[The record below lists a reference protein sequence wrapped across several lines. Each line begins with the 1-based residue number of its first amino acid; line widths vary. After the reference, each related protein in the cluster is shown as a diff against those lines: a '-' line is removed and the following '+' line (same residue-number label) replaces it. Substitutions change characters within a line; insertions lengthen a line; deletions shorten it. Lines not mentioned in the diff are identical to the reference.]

1 MDRCT
6 LYVKVVP
13 NAKRAGVAGMLGERV
28 KLRVAQPPEDG
39 KANQAVCALLAT
51 ELNIKITAVQITAG
65 LSAREKTVQ
74 IDGLTFEE
82 VMRILRECKE
92 RSAK

>member
-39 KANQAVCALLAT
+39 RANQAVCALLAT
-51 ELNIKITAVQITAG
+51 ELKIKITAVQITAG